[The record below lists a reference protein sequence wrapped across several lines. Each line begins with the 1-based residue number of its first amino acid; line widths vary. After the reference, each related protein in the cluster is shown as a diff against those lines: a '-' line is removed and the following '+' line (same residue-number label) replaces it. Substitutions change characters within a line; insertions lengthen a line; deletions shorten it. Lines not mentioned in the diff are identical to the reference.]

1 MKCSFDFHFS
11 NFPPFFFLFIKLLD
25 VIKFSITPVP
35 EAATYNIKIK
45 IMKIEKKESLPV
57 TMILLLR
64 VAAFSDS
71 LGDIRAPAMVQLFS
85 PSTSNSVL
93 SRY

>member
-11 NFPPFFFLFIKLLD
+11 NFPPFFLLFIKLLD

-45 IMKIEKKESLPV
+45 IVKIEKIK
-57 TMILLLR
+57 
-64 VAAFSDS
+64 
-71 LGDIRAPAMVQLFS
+71 
-85 PSTSNSVL
+85 
-93 SRY
+93 